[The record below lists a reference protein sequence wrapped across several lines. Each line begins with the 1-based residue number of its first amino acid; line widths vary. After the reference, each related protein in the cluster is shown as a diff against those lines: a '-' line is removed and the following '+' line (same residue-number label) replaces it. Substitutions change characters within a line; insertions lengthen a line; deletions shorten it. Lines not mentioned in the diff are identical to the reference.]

1 VPLPATYGAG
11 GLDPNGIGEDGWW
24 LVEYDVRAG
33 NDTTTWE
40 VSIRGNPVH
49 LVVP

>member
-1 VPLPATYGAG
+1 MPP
-11 GLDPNGIGEDGWW
+11 GETQPGWRKI
-24 LVEYDVRAG
+24 EYQITAAG

-40 VSIRGNPVH
+40 VDIRGNSVH